1 MAQGH
6 CPAHTPYLAGCPDC
20 QRINAARKLEWRR
33 RNGREGG
40 PRPKPLDYV
49 APEIPDDG
57 TRRTYGP
64 RYDALIAAAAD
75 AAVRPLGRMKLGGR
89 VGGMTS

>member
-1 MAQGH
+1 MRGWCYSH
-6 CPAHTPYLAGCPDC
+6 RHYVAGCLGC
-20 QRINAARKLEWRR
+20 KTYAAQKKARQRNP
-33 RNGREGG
+33 GTS
-40 PRPKPLDYV
+40 DT
-49 APEIPDDG
+49 G

-89 VGGMTS
+89 TGRAA